1 MRISEFE
8 LSRRRLLILGSAV
21 GAGLAIA
28 RPAAT
33 AHAAPA
39 ATTSYA
45 APTGPVANT
54 YHALLLAHTRWA
66 EEQWDPAI
74 NAYRLADFRFA
85 VVLGNA
91 VLLISPGYDP
101 AAAGV
106 DRDTLH
112 TRTVATIRRFAAT
125 NRLAGGTEW
134 GRQLFWDSTFELY
147 FVLAARLLWSELD
160 DVTRNNVDRIA
171 RGQAAYAHSLG
182 TGNDPLSGSWTPNGL
197 TGGWIGDTKLE
208 EMGVY
213 AQAIAPGL
221 AWATDDPAAAAWRER
236 FLTWTLNAT
245 GLPAADR
252 ANPAVVDGR
261 AVADWN
267 TAHNIHD
274 TFLVENHG
282 SFGPHYQEELWRTA
296 GRTAAHFLTAGQ
308 PLPEALTR
316 QPSAAQLWRTMRLLA
331 SDAGEPF
338 MPMVA
343 DRYHLYGRDVL
354 PLAFLAQVQ
363 GDRHAAR
370 AEADLADRLMPYLNY
385 PPEYR
390 LTKFSGEPKYEPE
403 ARAEL
408 AISYLFHSWRAANGG
423 VVEPVASTTFFATA
437 AGTRDFGEQAGLTAQ
452 QTPTAFAAAV
462 SKTGYVS
469 FLWAPAHDNWLF
481 DTRAASLLPRQSA
494 PVLGRTSAA
503 YTMARDGLDATA
515 TVLRVAG
522 GTAGYV
528 TLPTGT
534 VVYATTGIGA
544 DEGALTVFNLDMPGV
559 PGLTGTRTF
568 TGEQG
573 SVTLAGQQGLGDGGT
588 DQISFAPRPARYVRM
603 LGRSPVNQY
612 GYSLFAFA
620 VLDASGIDLATGR
633 PTTASSADPAYPARN
648 ATDGNSGTRW
658 AVAREERGRADSWL
672 AVDLGESIDI
682 SGVRLDWEAAYGTRY
697 VIQTS
702 LDGTNWSDAAVV
714 PDSPTI
720 AGSWLDVDGRAGL
733 VVHNGQNPITVTATT
748 VTLSSGP
755 ATGSTRL
762 IIEGYTGASRSSL
775 AAAASRTLPDG
786 GLEALR
792 ASDADGYLSLFNL
805 SDDDITTAAVTVSQ
819 HATLRLYHGSQ
830 VTGSGTT
837 SYQVDLAAATARV
850 EPPRFTATAAQPAK
864 SIPAGTRFD
873 VIDSHHLRITA
884 PAEHIVMVQLESV
897 AGGDRRKVTIPAGRS
912 RDVAF
917 AGGTV
922 TPTSDLARSRTTY
935 PTSPLPAGMTDPSAA
950 VDGDPG
956 TAWQPGPT
964 GRLVIDLGSLQ
975 ELASV
980 RLTWTPGR
988 RRPITVATSA
998 DGLGYVAV
1006 ASVPKPRPETT
1017 ISTRSSGRYVAI
1029 AVADWQPGDARLT
1042 HAEVFGD

>member
-28 RPAAT
+28 RPAA
-33 AHAAPA
+33 AQAAPA
-39 ATTSYA
+39 ATTPPA
-45 APTGPVANT
+45 AATGPVANT

-91 VLLISPGYDP
+91 VLLISPGYDA

-112 TRTVATIRRFAAT
+112 ARTIATIRRFAAT

-147 FVLAARLLWSELD
+147 FVLAARLLWSDLD
-160 DVTRNNVDRIA
+160 EVTRTNVDRIA

-197 TGGWIGDTKLE
+197 TGGWVGDTKLE

-221 AWATDDPAAAAWRER
+221 AWAPDDPAAAAWRER
-236 FLTWTLNAT
+236 FSMWTLNAT

-267 TAHNIHD
+267 TAHNIYD

-308 PLPEALTR
+308 PLPEALSR
-316 QPSAAQLWRTMRLLA
+316 QPNGDQLWRTMRLLA

-370 AEADLADRLMPYLNY
+370 AEADLAERLMPYLNY
-385 PPEYR
+385 PPENR

-403 ARAEL
+403 ARAEV
-408 AISYLFHSWRAANGG
+408 AISYLFHAWRAANGG
-423 VVEPVASTTFFATA
+423 VVQPVASTTFFAAA
-437 AGTRDFGEQAGLTAQ
+437 AGTRDFGEQAGLTAH
-452 QTPTAFAAAV
+452 QTPAAFAAAV
-462 SKTGYVS
+462 SKTGFVS
-469 FLWAPAHDNWLF
+469 FQWAPVHDNWLF
-481 DTRAASLLPRQSA
+481 DTRAAALLPRQSA

-503 YTMARDGLDATA
+503 YTVARDGVDATA

-534 VVYATTGIGA
+534 VVYATTGTGA
-544 DEGALTVFNLDMPGV
+544 DEGVFTLFNLNMPGV

-573 SVTLAGQQGLGDGGT
+573 SVSLAGQSGVGDGGT
-588 DQISFAPRPARYVRM
+588 DQISFTSRTARYVRM
-603 LGRSPVNQY
+603 LGRSPATQY

-620 VLDASGIDLATGR
+620 VLNASGVDLATGR
-633 PTTASSADPAYPARN
+633 PTTASSADPAYPATR
-648 ATDGNSGTRW
+648 ATDGNPGTRW

-672 AVDLGESIDI
+672 AVDLGEAVDI

-702 LDGTNWSDAAVV
+702 LNGTDWSDAAVV

-733 VVHNGQNPITVTATT
+733 VVHNAQNPITVTATT

-762 IIEGYTGASRSSL
+762 IIEGYAGASRSAL
-775 AAAASRTLPDG
+775 AVAASRTLPSG
-786 GLEALR
+786 GPEALR
-792 ASDADGYLSLFNL
+792 VSDADGYLSLFNL
-805 SDDDITTAAVTVSQ
+805 SDGAITTAAVTLSQ
-819 HATLRLYHGSQ
+819 GATLRLYHGSQ

-837 SYQVDLAAATARV
+837 TYQVDLAAATARV
-850 EPPRFTATAAQPAK
+850 EPPRFTATAAQPEK
-864 SIPAGTRFD
+864 TIPAGTRFD
-873 VIDSHHLRITA
+873 VTDSHHLRITA
-884 PAEHIVMVQLESV
+884 PAGHMVKVQVESA
-897 AGGDRRKVTIPAGRS
+897 AGGARQRVTVPAGHS
-912 RDVAF
+912 KDVAF

-935 PTSPLPAGMTDPSAA
+935 PTSPLPAGMTDPSAV

-956 TAWQPGPT
+956 TAWQPGPN
-964 GRLVIDLGSLQ
+964 GRMVIDLGSLR

-988 RRPITVATSA
+988 RRPITVSTSA
-998 DGLGYVAV
+998 DGLGYVPV
-1006 ASVPKPRPETT
+1006 ASVPKPKPETT
-1017 ISTRSSGRYVAI
+1017 VTTRSSGRYLAV

-1042 HAEVFGD
+1042 SVEAFGA